1 MLKKIYEY
9 VRDDEFRFTVF
20 KDRIHIM
27 NYFKILSLN
36 SDYILVE
43 DVDIKISIRGENLVL
58 NRMLDDEVLVVGLVK
73 SIEVLYE

>member
-58 NRMLDDEVLVVGLVK
+58 NRMLDDEVLVIGLVK